1 LPATVGRAHC
11 QRKCLVSQSLAL
23 EALPEQLSTKPAK
36 SVVIE
41 KAAKSAKAAS
51 AVKDARATRATKATK
66 ATKAVEGIKAV
77 RRAKA

>member
-11 QRKCLVSQSLAL
+11 QRKCRVNQSLAL

-41 KAAKSAKAAS
+41 KAVKFAKAAS
-51 AVKDARATRATKATK
+51 AVKDAE
-66 ATKAVEGIKAV
+66 ATKAVEGIKAA